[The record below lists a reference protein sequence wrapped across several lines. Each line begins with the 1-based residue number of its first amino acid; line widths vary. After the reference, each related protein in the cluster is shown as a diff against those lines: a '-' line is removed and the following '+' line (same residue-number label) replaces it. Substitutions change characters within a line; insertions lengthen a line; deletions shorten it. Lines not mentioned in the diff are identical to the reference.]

1 MKKSVFQRAA
11 ALLLALVTVLTPAAG
26 AITVEE
32 ARDLLRESYVDPI
45 DEEILALPTIQEITD
60 ALGDPYTYYMT
71 AEEYQRFQDSLSDTA
86 VVGIGVMAGYS
97 KEGLVISGVAPD
109 SPATQAGLRVGDAIV
124 AVDGTTLE
132 EAGSS
137 EALALLVCEPEFSG
151 RLQELAGQSDCSGRR

>member
-11 ALLLALVTVLTPAAG
+11 ALLLALVTVLPPAAG

-71 AEEYQRFQDSLSDTA
+71 AEEYQRWASASWRATA
-86 VVGIGVMAGYS
+86 
-97 KEGLVISGVAPD
+97 
-109 SPATQAGLRVGDAIV
+109 
-124 AVDGTTLE
+124 
-132 EAGSS
+132 
-137 EALALLVCEPEFSG
+137 
-151 RLQELAGQSDCSGRR
+151 RRAW